1 MRKVTAMAYGAFCAD
16 ENLSISNTKVTTDE
30 RETRMYLFDNLIAI
44 KNKKTG
50 EISISFAGWFSNT
63 TKERLRAFANITTKA
78 GGVFVNGEEVNS
90 FEWILV

>member
-1 MRKVTAMAYGAFCAD
+1 MRKVTAMAYGAFVLMKIY
-16 ENLSISNTKVTTDE
+16 LSVIQKVTTDE

-63 TKERLRAFANITTKA
+63 TKERLRAFADITTKA
-78 GGVFVNGEEVNS
+78 GNVFVNGEEVNS